1 MSSFNPSRVSTAD
14 IPDFVSGI
22 SVFLSSLA
30 GVSAEKPIKEKVKN
44 RNVRDVLSTLPFS
57 DHLFTE
63 IINFSAPVP

>member
-1 MSSFNPSRVSTAD
+1 ML
-14 IPDFVSGI
+14 GI

-63 IINFSAPVP
+63 IMNFSAPFPKFA